1 MLDAQKCFLEEEVA
15 AERSKE
21 RFLAVVARS
30 SWVTARVVLDA
41 GFASRRLHLP
51 GTRVPSFKALQSL

>member
-21 RFLAVVARS
+21 RFLAVVAPKLVGDSTCGPRCWLCLS
-30 SWVTARVVLDA
+30 EAPPPRDQ
-41 GFASRRLHLP
+41 GP
-51 GTRVPSFKALQSL
+51 II